1 MLTRNTKIG
10 KQIIVFLIAA
20 VCFFAVLFSFSCI
33 SRCRNHICTGQD
45 CPICALVNQA
55 ERSVKQISSGAI
67 SGAGILLTAILSLTV
82 LMTAAQWVAGTSLI
96 SCKIRM
102 NN

>member
-1 MLTRNTKIG
+1 MLTRNTKIRN
-10 KQIIVFLIAA
+10 QIIAFLIAA

-33 SRCRNHICTGQD
+33 SRCRNHICTGRD
-45 CPICALVNQA
+45 CPICAVVIQA
-55 ERSVKQISSGAI
+55 ERSVKQISSGVL
-67 SGAGILLTAILSLTV
+67 SGAGILLTALLSLTV
-82 LMTAAQWVAGTSLI
+82 LMAAAQWVADTSLI